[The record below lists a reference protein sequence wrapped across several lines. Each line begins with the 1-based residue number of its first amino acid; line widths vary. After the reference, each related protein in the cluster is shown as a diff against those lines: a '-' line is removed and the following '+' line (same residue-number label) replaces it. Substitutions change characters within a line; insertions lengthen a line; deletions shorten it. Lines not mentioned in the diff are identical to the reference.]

1 MERLNKFLY
10 GLGTGV
16 IIGTAAGLLLAPK
29 TGEETRQIFADRS
42 KTIRRRAVGTV
53 RRAMGERR
61 ADAIEAR
68 TESHPEVAG

>member
-29 TGEETRQIFADRS
+29 TGKETRQIFADRS
-42 KTIRRRAVGTV
+42 KTIRRRA
-53 RRAMGERR
+53 MGERG

>member
-10 GLGTGV
+10 GLGPGV

-29 TGEETRQIFADRS
+29 TGKETRQIFADRS

-53 RRAMGERR
+53 RRAMGERG